1 MARDSATMKKP
12 APAAETGPP
21 PGGFAR
27 SQLAIAAL
35 TLLVLIAAAGVWFA
49 FQSFTRPVAETPDRV
64 GLVALETQL
73 ERIQADIQPIAT
85 ALASATATSA
95 GGAIDVTA
103 YRERVAALRDV
114 VDSTN
119 DLSATT
125 TAALEIR
132 DLVLT
137 GGSQVVAGMNQALD
151 ALASDEASAT
161 TQAAVRVEEGIANLE
176 DAHAKLQALL
186 GTAQR
191 S

>member
-1 MARDSATMKKP
+1 MAQGTARPNKP
-12 APAAETGPP
+12 APAAPDARP
-21 PGGFAR
+21 ARGFAR

-35 TLLVLIAAAGVWFA
+35 TLLALAVVAGVWFA
-49 FQSFTRPVAETPDRV
+49 FQSFARPETETPDRAE
-64 GLVALETQL
+64 LVALETQL
-73 ERIQADIQPIAT
+73 ERIQSDIQPIAT
-85 ALASATATSA
+85 ALASATATGA
-95 GGAIDVTA
+95 GGVIDVAA
-103 YRERVAALRDV
+103 YRERVAALRDI

-125 TAALEIR
+125 TAALEVR

-161 TQAAVRVEEGIANLE
+161 TAAAVRVEDGVANLE

-186 GTAQR
+186 GVTQR

>member
-1 MARDSATMKKP
+1 MVKDNVIPKNT
-12 APAAETGPP
+12 APAAVTGPAAR
-21 PGGFAR
+21 GFAR
-27 SQLAIAAL
+27 SQLVIAAL
-35 TLLVLIAAAGVWFA
+35 TLLVLLVVAGVWFVL
-49 FQSFTRPVAETPDRV
+49 QSFTRPVAETPDRAE
-64 GLVALETQL
+64 LVALETQL

-85 ALASATATSA
+85 ALASATATGA
-95 GGAIDVTA
+95 GGAIDVGA

-161 TQAAVRVEEGIANLE
+161 TQAAVRVEDGIANLE
-176 DAHAKLQALL
+176 DAHAKLLALL
-186 GTAQR
+186 GTTQR